1 MRVSGSRKQDN
12 IHYIS
17 TEAIT
22 VKSNAGEITI
32 GEGVENIYDF
42 DNVRATN
49 TFYFNPRVV
58 IRRIIFNNQR
68 WWFGNSA

>member
-49 TFYFNPRVV
+49 TFYFNPGKLSLEELYS
-58 IRRIIFNNQR
+58 I
-68 WWFGNSA
+68 NSP